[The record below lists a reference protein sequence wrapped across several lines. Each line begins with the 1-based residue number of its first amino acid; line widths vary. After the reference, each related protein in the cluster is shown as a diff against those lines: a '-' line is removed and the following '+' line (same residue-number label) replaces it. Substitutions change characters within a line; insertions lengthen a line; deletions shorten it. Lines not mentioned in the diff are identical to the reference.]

1 MNIDDQV
8 DIELFHLDKNMYKN
22 IIRQIDLDTRY
33 NIWKNVYSTVTSVV
47 GRPLWIY
54 IMKQITHPL

>member
-8 DIELFHLDKNMYKN
+8 DIELFHPDKKMYKN
-22 IIRQIDLDTRY
+22 IIREIDLDSRY
-33 NIWKNVYSTVTSVV
+33 NIWRNVYTTVTSVV